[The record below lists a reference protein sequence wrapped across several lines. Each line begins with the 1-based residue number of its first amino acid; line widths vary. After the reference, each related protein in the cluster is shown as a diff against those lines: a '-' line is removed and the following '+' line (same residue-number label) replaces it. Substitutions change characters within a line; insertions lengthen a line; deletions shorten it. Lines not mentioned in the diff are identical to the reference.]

1 MMKQRF
7 MTEDEIFIE
16 LETRKSEKEIRSKQ
30 IGDLLN
36 ESHDKKI
43 KRSKANVNEFVD
55 VLGLDTVYVST
66 SGGKDSAV
74 LSYLCKSLYH
84 GIKHIMF
91 NTGLEY
97 QATINLAKKQGAEI
111 IQPSI
116 SWVKSCEIHGYPI
129 VSKNVSRR
137 IHDIGNTPIGTCIS
151 LFNKIYGIS
160 NKWIHLTS
168 KEFVDFPVSDYCCTE
183 FKKKPS
189 KSIKLNPIIGTRIQ
203 ESANRKSAWK
213 KSGCNSYSKD
223 YKHGVSRPI
232 SLWKNEDIETYIKD
246 NDVEL
251 SEIYTQYEAKR
262 TGCKICPYG
271 AQMDG
276 SRFDLLKKLE
286 PKVYDY
292 FINRTKLGYI
302 LMISDVD
309 IKSDNEY
316 MDKKHKM
323 DENIKKWHD
332 DHKGKDNY
340 LSYKVDVALS
350 YHSKDEI
357 LQAINHLKNV
367 GSISQPEKIIE
378 LLNMK
383 G

>member
-1 MMKQRF
+1 

-16 LETRKSEKEIRSKQ
+16 LETRKSEQAIRSKH
-30 IGDLLN
+30 IGDLVN

-55 VLGLDTVYVST
+55 VLGLDTIYVST

-74 LSYLCKSLYH
+74 LSDLCKSLYQD
-84 GIKHIMF
+84 IKHIMF

-160 NKWIHLTS
+160 NKWLHLTS
-168 KEFVDFPVSDYCCTE
+168 NEFVDFPVSDYCCTE

-189 KSIKLNPIIGTRIQ
+189 KSMKLNPIIGTRIQ
-203 ESANRKSAWK
+203 ESTNRKSAWK

-292 FINRTKLGYI
+292 FINKTKLGYI

-316 MDKKHKM
+316 MKKKLKM
-323 DENIKKWHD
+323 DEKIQKWHEH
-332 DHKGKDNY
+332 HKGKDNY
-340 LSYKVDVALS
+340 LSYKVGIALS

-357 LQAINHLKNV
+357 LHAVDHLKKV
-367 GSISQPEKIIE
+367 GSISQHEKIIK
-378 LLNMK
+378 LLNRN
-383 G
+383 

>member
-1 MMKQRF
+1 
-7 MTEDEIFIE
+7 MTKDEIFIE
-16 LETRKSEKEIRSKQ
+16 LETRKSEQAIRSKQ
-30 IGDLLN
+30 IGNLIN

-55 VLGLDTVYVST
+55 VLGFDTIYVST

-74 LSYLCKSLYH
+74 LSDLCKSLYQN
-84 GIKHIMF
+84 IKHIMF

-97 QATINLAKKQGAEI
+97 KATINLAKKQGAEI

-160 NKWIHLTS
+160 NKWLHLTS
-168 KEFVDFPVSDYCCTE
+168 NEFVDFPVSDYCCTE

-189 KSIKLNPIIGTRIQ
+189 KSINLNPIIGTRIQ
-203 ESANRKSAWK
+203 ESTNRKSAWK

-292 FINRTKLGYI
+292 FINKTKLGYI

-309 IKSDNEY
+309 IKSDNDY
-316 MDKKHKM
+316 MERKHKI
-323 DENIKKWHD
+323 DEKIQKWHE
-332 DHKGKDNY
+332 DHKGEDNY
-340 LSYKVDVALS
+340 LSYKVGIALS

-357 LQAINHLKNV
+357 LQAVEHLKKV
-367 GSISQPEKIIE
+367 GSISQHEKIIE
-378 LLNMK
+378 LLNRN
-383 G
+383 

>member
-1 MMKQRF
+1 
-7 MTEDEIFIE
+7 MTDDEMFIE
-16 LETRKSEKEIRSKQ
+16 LETRKSEQAIRSKQ
-30 IGDLLN
+30 IGDLVN

-55 VLGLDTVYVST
+55 VLGLDTIYVST

-74 LSYLCKSLYH
+74 LSDLCKSLYQD
-84 GIKHIMF
+84 IKHIMF

-160 NKWIHLTS
+160 NKWLHLTS
-168 KEFVDFPVSDYCCTE
+168 NEFVDFPVSDYCCTE

-189 KSIKLNPIIGTRIQ
+189 KSMKLNPIIGTRIQ
-203 ESANRKSAWK
+203 ESTNRKSAWK

-232 SLWKNEDIETYIKD
+232 SLWKDEDIETYIKD

-292 FINRTKLGYI
+292 FINKTKLGYI
-302 LMISDVD
+302 LMISYVD

-316 MDKKHKM
+316 MERKHKM
-323 DENIKKWHD
+323 DEKIQKWHE

-340 LSYKVDVALS
+340 LSYKVGIALK

-367 GSISQPEKIIE
+367 GGISQPEKIIE

>member
-1 MMKQRF
+1 

-16 LETRKSEKEIRSKQ
+16 LETRKSEQAIRSKK
-30 IGDLLN
+30 IGDLVN

-55 VLGLDTVYVST
+55 VLGLDTIYVST

-74 LSYLCKSLYH
+74 LSDLCKSLYQD
-84 GIKHIMF
+84 IKHIMF

-160 NKWIHLTS
+160 NKWLHLTS
-168 KEFVDFPVSDYCCTE
+168 NEFVDFPVSDYCCTE

-189 KSIKLNPIIGTRIQ
+189 KSMKLNPIIGTRIQ
-203 ESANRKSAWK
+203 ESTNRKSAWK

-232 SLWKNEDIETYIKD
+232 SLWKDEDIETYIKD

-292 FINRTKLGYI
+292 FINKTKLGYI
-302 LMISDVD
+302 LMISYVD

-316 MDKKHKM
+316 MERKHKM
-323 DENIKKWHD
+323 DEKIQKWHE

-340 LSYKVDVALS
+340 LSYKVGIALK

-367 GSISQPEKIIE
+367 GGISQPEKIIE

>member
-1 MMKQRF
+1 

-16 LETRKSEKEIRSKQ
+16 LETRKSEQAIRSKQ
-30 IGDLLN
+30 IGDLVN

-55 VLGLDTVYVST
+55 VLGLDTIYVST

-74 LSYLCKSLYH
+74 LSDLCKSLYQD
-84 GIKHIMF
+84 IKHIMF

-160 NKWIHLTS
+160 NKWLHLTS
-168 KEFVDFPVSDYCCTE
+168 NEFVDFPVSDYCCTE

-189 KSIKLNPIIGTRIQ
+189 KSMKLNPIIGTRIQ
-203 ESANRKSAWK
+203 ESTNRKSAWK

-292 FINRTKLGYI
+292 FINKTKLGYI

-316 MDKKHKM
+316 MERKHKM
-323 DENIKKWHD
+323 DEKIQKWHE

-340 LSYKVDVALS
+340 FSYKVGIALK
-350 YHSKDEI
+350 YHSKDKI

>member
-1 MMKQRF
+1 
-7 MTEDEIFIE
+7 MTDDEMFIE
-16 LETRKSEKEIRSKQ
+16 LETRKSEQAIRSKQ
-30 IGDLLN
+30 IGDLVN

-55 VLGLDTVYVST
+55 VLGLDTIYVST

-74 LSYLCKSLYH
+74 LSDLCKSLYQD
-84 GIKHIMF
+84 IKHIMF

-97 QATINLAKKQGAEI
+97 KATINLAKKQGAEI

-160 NKWIHLTS
+160 NKWLHLTS
-168 KEFVDFPVSDYCCTE
+168 NEFVDFPVSDYCCTE

-189 KSIKLNPIIGTRIQ
+189 KSMKLNPIIGTRIQ
-203 ESANRKSAWK
+203 ESTNRKSAWK

-232 SLWKNEDIETYIKD
+232 SLWKDEDIETYIKD

-292 FINRTKLGYI
+292 FINKTKLGYI
-302 LMISDVD
+302 LMISYVD

-316 MDKKHKM
+316 MERKHKM
-323 DENIKKWHD
+323 DEKIQKWHE

-340 LSYKVDVALS
+340 LSYKVGIALK

-367 GSISQPEKIIE
+367 GGISQPEKIIE